1 MQDSTVPKSSVQSK
15 LDELQ
20 EDAKKTADNAPLI
33 EEEVELSDD
42 IDSSRLEDIA
52 RDLAE
57 NSVPKTAVLPHT
69 PSPKKESGTMTMTVL
84 SVTDIPFVPAKSKG
98 SENAPTP
105 SQKYHILIETFR
117 PLQGGKEY
125 KVIL

>member
-57 NSVPKTAVLPHT
+57 NPAPKTEV
-69 PSPKKESGTMTMTVL
+69 PSPERKGETITVTVL
-84 SVTDIPFVPAKSKG
+84 SVTDVPFIPSKSKG

-105 SQKYHILIETFR
+105 SQKYHILIEASR

-125 KVIL
+125 SLIL